1 MALARSTAE
10 PALQAWAALVTGA
23 DAAVVQWENAPRVR
37 HNGTLVLLSE
47 VSLVEVGADFA
58 AWEYAAADNPL
69 DEMTPTAEGSRLW
82 TVQVSVEVHDQ
93 RAATSARHVA
103 QTAAARALW
112 PRARAVLTAAGLALA
127 KVGPVT
133 RADYKVDGRVVSRAL
148 FEVLLNTTVAESDT
162 AGRTSYIATVTATAT
177 VRDPGGTALPSALQP
192 SGTTGP

>member
-1 MALARSTAE
+1 MALARATAE
-10 PALQAWAALVTGA
+10 PALEAWAALVTGA

-37 HNGTLVLLSE
+37 HNGLLVLLSE
-47 VSLVEVGADFA
+47 VSLVEVGADGA
-58 AWEYAAADNPL
+58 AWEYAADADPL
-69 DEMTPTAEGSRLW
+69 QEMTPVAEGSRLW

-127 KVGPVT
+127 KAGPVT
-133 RADYKVDGRVVSRAL
+133 RADYRVDGRVVSRAL
-148 FEVLLNTTVAESDT
+148 FEVLLNTTVRAADT
-162 AGRTSYIATVTATAT
+162 DGRTSYIASMSATAT
-177 VRDPGGTALPSALQP
+177 VRDPAGNALPSALQP